1 MSTTVAANVVAVNAD
16 GSLEEREQ
24 RRIREQDTSWSVVE
38 AEVVG
43 TSVGNGNMPTMTPV
57 AANATES
64 RRVVAPT
71 GVNAI
76 AVAPIG
82 SQSTHHDHSS
92 SDRVMNQHTAFY
104 RSIISTAFYKIG
116 HAENVSDVLLAMTEH
131 PTSARVQTAALKK
144 LGDLTHD
151 KKKTNTRQHNAVICS
166 DNKFQVDKHR
176 QMIGMTNGVSLILNA
191 LRTFPLD
198 VNLQTSG
205 LLAIGNACRH
215 NKENTCVFG
224 DAGAI
229 DLILKA
235 MCQFVE
241 DIQLQRN
248 GLFSIYTLSLNNSK
262 NKAAVRDLGG
272 IPMLLGS
279 MQQYQYDFEVQRNG
293 LTCLGNL
300 AAKDAKNCLQ
310 IGENGGIDVVFSA
323 MSKFHQDDSIQDRA
337 CLTIAFLAKLPE
349 MRIMLK
355 HKGAITFVT
364 KAATVIGD
372 TKSSVVNALHAL
384 KTNKQEFAI

>member
-1 MSTTVAANVVAVNAD
+1 MTA
-16 GSLEEREQ
+16 
-24 RRIREQDTSWSVVE
+24 I
-38 AEVVG
+38 AE
-43 TSVGNGNMPTMTPV
+43 PV

-116 HAENVSDVLLAMTEH
+116 HPENVSDVLLAMTEH

-166 DNKFQVDKHR
+166 DNEFQVDKHR

-198 VNLQTSG
+198 INLQTSG

-235 MCQFVE
+235 MCQFLE

-310 IGENGGIDVVFSA
+310 IGENGGIDVVFRA